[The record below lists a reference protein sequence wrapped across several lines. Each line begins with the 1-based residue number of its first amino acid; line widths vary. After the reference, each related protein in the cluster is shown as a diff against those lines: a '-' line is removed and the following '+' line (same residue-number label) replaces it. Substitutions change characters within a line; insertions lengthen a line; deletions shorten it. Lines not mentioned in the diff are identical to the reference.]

1 MRNPRRIRVTE
12 RRFLNLP
19 GYHGGAYV
27 LAYVEDTTDRASANG
42 AGPCPA
48 PQVDFEIGDGD
59 GRVVLH
65 FGLATA
71 AERLNAFHKVDAL
84 IETLVRFRAGLA
96 AEADLQ
102 VERRARV
109 EGRASGP
116 AAPAAAPRR
125 GRGTNR
131 VTFGARAR
139 STCI

>member
-65 FGLATA
+65 FCLATA

-109 EGRASGP
+109 EGRA
-116 AAPAAAPRR
+116 
-125 GRGTNR
+125 
-131 VTFGARAR
+131 
-139 STCI
+139 

>member
-1 MRNPRRIRVTE
+1 VPGSEASHPCATLAASRVTE

-71 AERLNAFHKVDAL
+71 AERLNAFHKVAAL

-109 EGRASGP
+109 EGRA
-116 AAPAAAPRR
+116 
-125 GRGTNR
+125 
-131 VTFGARAR
+131 
-139 STCI
+139 